1 MEKRVEKEIEFY
13 IEVLKLLVI
22 VLIATT
28 GGTVR
33 LLYKLSNPV
42 TLPLLFIGLWIITV
56 LVIGIGFITFRIKEL
71 LRRL

>member
-42 TLPLLFIGLWIITV
+42 TLPLYL
-56 LVIGIGFITFRIKEL
+56 
-71 LRRL
+71 